1 MSFTAFLTNTWTE
14 VTIAMSRIG
23 YNLKQAFSQM
33 GRNKGMYFTSV
44 LAITAMMLI
53 LGLFFVAF
61 VNVNLF
67 AASIEKDY
75 NVIQIYLKDG
85 NSQKVNDAVKAT
97 IESTEGV
104 DSVTYVSKDEAL
116 ITLKERWGENGYL
129 LDNLPKN
136 PLPDSYTVY
145 VENKDAANSLAEA
158 APTIEG
164 VDDVVYYRDTI
175 EKLAQI
181 SHFIEVGSLIAMA
194 FLVIVSI
201 IIVANTIKLTVFNR
215 EKEIGIMKYLG
226 ATDWF
231 VRAPFI
237 WGGIIVGILSAA
249 IATGLTYLIYT
260 KVIEL
265 VGADIARILSVT
277 MVPAPYLTKNLLIIF
292 LCLGISIGVCGSI
305 ISIRRFLDK

>member
-1 MSFTAFLTNTWTE
+1 
-14 VTIAMSRIG
+14 MSRIG

-67 AASIEKDY
+67 AKSIEKDY

-85 NSQKVNDAVKAT
+85 NKQEVNDAVKAT
-97 IESTEGV
+97 LESSNGV
-104 DSVTYVSKDEAL
+104 DQVTYVSKDEAL
-116 ITLKERWGENGYL
+116 VTLKERWGENGYL

-145 VENKDAANSLAEA
+145 VEDKDAANSLAEA

-231 VRAPFI
+231 VRAPFV

-249 IATGLTYLIYT
+249 IATGLTYVIY
-260 KVIEL
+260 KKIIEL
-265 VGADIARILSVT
+265 VGTDIARIISVT
-277 MVPAPYLTKNLLIIF
+277 MVPAGYLTKNILVIF

>member
-1 MSFTAFLTNTWTE
+1 
-14 VTIAMSRIG
+14 
-23 YNLKQAFSQM
+23 M

-75 NVIQIYLKDG
+75 DVVQVYMSEG
-85 NSQKVNDAVKAT
+85 NE
-97 IESTEGV
+97 ESVTKEIGEKLENTEGV
-104 DSVTYVSKDEAL
+104 ESVKYVTKAEAL
-116 ITLKERWGENGYL
+116 ESLKKRWGENGYL
-129 LDNLPKN
+129 LDNLPEN
-136 PLPDSYTVY
+136 PLPDSYMVY
-145 VENKDAANSLAEA
+145 VKDKDAANSLAET
-158 APTIEG
+158 APAIEG
-164 VDDVVYYRDTI
+164 VDDVSYYQDTI
-175 EKLAQI
+175 EKLAKA
-181 SHFIEVGSLIAMA
+181 SHFIEMGSLIAMA

-231 VRAPFI
+231 VRAPFK
-237 WGGIIVGILSAA
+237 WGGIIVGTVSAFLA
-249 IATGLTYLIYT
+249 AGLTHIIYT
-260 KVIEL
+260 KIVEII
-265 VGADIARILSVT
+265 GYDIARIMAVSV
-277 MVPAPYLTKNLLIIF
+277 VPAGYLTKNILIIF
-292 LCLGISIGVCGSI
+292 LCLGISIGACGSI

>member
-145 VENKDAANSLAEA
+145 VEDKDAANSLAEA

>member
-1 MSFTAFLTNTWTE
+1 MS
-14 VTIAMSRIG
+14 MSRVG

-67 AASIEKDY
+67 AKSIGKDY
-75 NVIQIYLKDG
+75 NVIQIYMKDG
-85 NSQKVNDAVKAT
+85 TSAEV
-97 IESTEGV
+97 TEAAGKSIKKIQGV
-104 DSVTYVSKDEAL
+104 DKVEYVNKDQAL
-116 ITLKERWGENGYL
+116 AILKESWGDNGYL
-129 LDNLPKN
+129 LENLPEN
-136 PLPDSYTVY
+136 PLPESYTVN
-145 VENKDAANSLAEA
+145 VSDKDAANNVA
-158 APTIEG
+158 ASAPGIEG

-201 IIVANTIKLTVFNR
+201 VIVANTIKLTVFNR

-226 ATDWF
+226 ATNWF

-237 WGGIIVGILSAA
+237 WGGIIVGVLSSI

-260 KVIEL
+260 KITGI
-265 VGADIARILSVT
+265 VGSDITRILSVSV
-277 MVPAPYLTKNLLIIF
+277 VPADQITNVLLIMF
-292 LCLGISIGVCGSI
+292 LCLGIGIGVIGSA
-305 ISIRRFLDK
+305 ISIRRFLNV